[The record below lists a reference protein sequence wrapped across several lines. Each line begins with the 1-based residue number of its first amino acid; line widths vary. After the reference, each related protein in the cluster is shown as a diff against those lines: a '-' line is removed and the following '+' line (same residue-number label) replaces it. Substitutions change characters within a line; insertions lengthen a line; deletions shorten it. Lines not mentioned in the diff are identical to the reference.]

1 MEHSGHKY
9 VLSVKIYASYKI
21 LLYEVFFSLL
31 SLFSKT
37 HSVGAVGCL
46 RRIKSAISVARSIM
60 EHTTHS
66 FLAGEEGTLSGFLV
80 SLDFVTLWLITA

>member
-1 MEHSGHKY
+1 MPCIDKGR
-9 VLSVKIYASYKI
+9 VLS
-21 LLYEVFFSLL
+21 FCR
-31 SLFSKT
+31 KT

-66 FLAGEEGTLSGFLV
+66 FLAGEEGISVVVHF
-80 SLDFVTLWLITA
+80 FA